1 MFQCTASAPPSFP
14 SNEQGLLSYVV
25 SNIFYTEQE
34 KGQGKEQT
42 LLQLHLQEKEQ
53 EQRRQQE
60 QMQGQRQDLRRE

>member
-14 SNEQGLLSYVV
+14 STDQGLLSYVV

-34 KGQGKEQT
+34 KEKGKEQT

-60 QMQGQRQDLRRE
+60 QRQGQRQDLRRG